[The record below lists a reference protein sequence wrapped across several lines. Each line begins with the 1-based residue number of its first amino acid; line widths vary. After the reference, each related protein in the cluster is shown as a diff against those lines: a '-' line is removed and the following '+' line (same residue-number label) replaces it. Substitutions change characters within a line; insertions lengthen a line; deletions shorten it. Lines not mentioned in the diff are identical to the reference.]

1 MIKGGTDGF
10 AVKGGDAAAGPLKL
24 MFDGPRPHGCERQTL
39 LFALHPLTSAA
50 MRSNAKTASLAAQA
64 LARAAAGAR
73 AHVLHPPAVAVRGQL
88 TLVVKAFVISVFE
101 ASCLR
106 RTAPHR
112 RASQARCA
120 RAAAHP
126 LAPAPRVGD
135 APAQRWAGQVA
146 AHELSRTHE
155 STAM

>member
-10 AVKGGDAAAGPLKL
+10 AVKGGDAAAGPLQL

-101 ASCLR
+101 ASGNRLAARTQVLAKGLR
-106 RTAPHR
+106 V
-112 RASQARCA
+112 S
-120 RAAAHP
+120 
-126 LAPAPRVGD
+126 G
-135 APAQRWAGQVA
+135 W
-146 AHELSRTHE
+146 
-155 STAM
+155 